1 MWEYNRDKHN
11 ERERET
17 EYSFCL
23 TSLIKTAPET
33 GNKLSMQAVTL
44 SHEPRAPQFV
54 SVEKERV
61 PGILRKSV
69 TAPC

>member
-11 ERERET
+11 EKGRET

-33 GNKLSMQAVTL
+33 GHKLSMQVVTL

-61 PGILRKSV
+61 PDVLRKSV
-69 TAPC
+69 TVPC